1 MRFLD
6 ALLAAK
12 NDNKNIVIPDIKCY
26 SPKEGNL
33 MQGRNPVEYAKL
45 LCKAGAKVL
54 SVVTEEKEFHGSIA
68 MLKEISAAV
77 EVPILRKDFIHTKED
92 LLETVEAGASAIL
105 LMCSCLTEEELR
117 YLYQEALNVGLDPFV
132 ETHKREDFAIVKEL
146 GAKLVGI
153 NNRDILVL
161 ERDDGDVSNT
171 LSLAGEAPEDAFLV
185 TESSIQNAAQV
196 RAAIEAGADAALVG
210 TAILS
215 AKHTES
221 FYKMLCRK
229 TSLKVCGFMNEEGID
244 LAVKH
249 GVDRIGMVVD
259 YPLYVPWNLDVETA
273 ANLRKCIPSGHQCCI
288 VVGGGYDKVV
298 SIVKQVKPDMI
309 QLHYNENLEET
320 EKIADTLASMG
331 VEVIKSIP
339 TKEETCIEQFGT
351 SDLKAILDGIAATKV
366 KEVLVDPRHGK
377 DVTNKSLS
385 LDMDYAKQVLTLS
398 KKPVILAGGI
408 TAENVA
414 EKLKESGCMNVDVMN
429 GSEDEPGK
437 KNEDKI
443 ARIVSAI
450 DLLAV

>member
-6 ALLAAK
+6 ALVAAK

-26 SPKEGNL
+26 SPKEGDL
-33 MQGRNPVEYAKL
+33 MQGRSPVEYAKL

-171 LSLAGEAPEDAFLV
+171 ISLADEAPEDAFLV
-185 TESSIQNAAQV
+185 TESSIKDADQV
-196 RAAIEAGADAALVG
+196 RAAIAAGADAALVG

-215 AKHTES
+215 AKYTES
-221 FYKMLCRK
+221 FYQMLCRK
-229 TSLKVCGFMNEEGID
+229 TSLKVCGFMNETDID
-244 LAVKH
+244 LCVKQ

-273 ANLRKCIPSGHQCCI
+273 ANLRKCIPSGHKCCI
-288 VVGGGYDKVV
+288 VVGGGYEKVL
-298 SIVKQVKPDMI
+298 SIVTKVKPDMI
-309 QLHYNENLEET
+309 QLHYKENLEET
-320 EKIADTLASMG
+320 KKIAEALEKLG
-331 VEVIKSIP
+331 VDVIKTVP
-339 TKEETCIEQFGT
+339 TKEEACLEQFGT
-351 SDLKAILDGIAATKV
+351 SDLKEILDGIAATKV
-366 KEVLVDPRHGK
+366 KEVLVDPRHGE
-377 DVTNKSLS
+377 DVVNKNLS
-385 LDMDYAKQVLTLS
+385 LDMDYAKQVLSLS
-398 KKPVILAGGI
+398 KLPVILAGGI
-408 TAENVA
+408 TVDNIA
-414 EKLKESGCMNVDVMN
+414 EKIHDSGCCYVDVMN

-443 ARIVSAI
+443 ARMVAAI
-450 DLLAV
+450 DCI